1 MNKAHK
7 KNLGISL
14 LECLLAITLIASI
27 TMLAVR
33 YYIITLRNTHVSQAI
48 AQVNR
53 LTSASYEWLRIQN
66 QSDFSGED
74 TGTSI
79 TIQLLLDAELIKP
92 NTDTIDPWGGA
103 ITITPG
109 ITDPSYVAITL
120 SNIPQQDCLNLTQQL
135 QYINHSQT
143 TNTCGAASTA
153 NQFTGEF

>member
-1 MNKAHK
+1 MKKQNKK
-7 KNLGISL
+7 TRGISL
-14 LECLLAITLIASI
+14 LECLLAITLIATI
-27 TMLAVR
+27 TLMAVR

-48 AQVNR
+48 SQVNR
-53 LTSASYEWLRIQN
+53 LTSASYEWLRLQN

-74 TGTSI
+74 TGEAI
-79 TIQLLLDAELIKP
+79 TTQTLLQAELIQP

-103 ITITPG
+103 ITISPG

-120 SNIPQQDCLNLTQQL
+120 TNIPQKDCYNLTQQL

-143 TNTCGAASTA
+143 TNTCGNEAAT